1 MSWNSKPHND
11 VTDSAWC
18 HSTVKFTPRT
28 YFCLPLSLHSG
39 VKRVWKVCVCVY
51 SGNLPSLL
59 MALVYTGNIETPL
72 GWNFSL
78 MAKCCLSSARLVA
91 WLLLLVFKMTMLRTP
106 DALEYGCVVY
116 KFKFLP
122 VWIVGSC
129 WRVVHLPQ
137 WSSWNI
143 NSLAEPRISSSI
155 TDQKRSLWFPART

>member
-1 MSWNSKPHND
+1 MSQIQRG
-11 VTDSAWC
+11 VI
-18 HSTVKFTPRT
+18 
-28 YFCLPLSLHSG
+28 PLSNLLPALTFVYHSLSTPEL
-39 VKRVWKVCVCVY
+39 RECERCVCVCVY

-129 WRVVHLPQ
+129 
-137 WSSWNI
+137 
-143 NSLAEPRISSSI
+143 
-155 TDQKRSLWFPART
+155 